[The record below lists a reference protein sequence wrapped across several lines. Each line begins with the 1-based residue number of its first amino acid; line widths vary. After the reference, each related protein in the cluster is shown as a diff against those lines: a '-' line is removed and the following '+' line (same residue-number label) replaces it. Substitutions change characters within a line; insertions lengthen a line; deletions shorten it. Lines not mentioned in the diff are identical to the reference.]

1 MSLDEAFPDLTADTT
16 GWLAAAT
23 IGVPVSVGRLHD
35 GRPVIVLGNVRSY
48 AVFNHVQG
56 DNPDHDYGDCGIVSC
71 ADVLDQFGLRL
82 TEADVIRHA
91 TRCREAHLVA
101 GHPERSGWT
110 LPSEQ
115 ARILCDYG
123 VPARALQGQS
133 ADQLASAV
141 QLGYGV
147 IAGVNAG
154 VLWTDSR
161 FLGDGQPNHVVTVT
175 GIAREPYDGGL
186 EGFYINDSADGRSA
200 EYVSVH
206 LMTTAFVRTGGF
218 CVVTEIRH
226 SPATGTPA
234 PVAPSGRPQPA
245 A

>member
-1 MSLDEAFPDLTADTT
+1 VSLEEALPDLAAAST
-16 GWLAAAT
+16 GWLSTAV
-23 IGVPVSVGRLHD
+23 IGVPVSPGRLPD

-48 AVFNHVQG
+48 AAFNHVQG

-101 GHPERSGWT
+101 GRPERSGWT
-110 LPSEQ
+110 VPSEQ
-115 ARILCDYG
+115 AQILSDYG
-123 VPARALQGQS
+123 VPARALRDQS

-161 FLGDGQPNHVVTVT
+161 FLGDGQANHAVTVT
-175 GIAREPYDGGL
+175 GIAREPYDGAL
-186 EGFYINDSADGRSA
+186 EGFYINDSASGMSA
-200 EYVSVH
+200 EYVSVP

-218 CVVTEIRH
+218 CVVTQI
-226 SPATGTPA
+226 SPGRRNPVETAGGTA
-234 PVAPSGRPQPA
+234 S
-245 A
+245 